1 MKGILHKFSLLAL
14 LAALLL
20 AGCEK
25 DGKNGWL
32 YSEGKDFQPIS
43 NLTGEAGYGYALLR
57 WELPAKADQLTMIDV
72 SWVNTDNETEYKKL
86 TRFDDSLW
94 LDLEMKDYTFRVTSC
109 GVSGDVSTDSVTLK
123 VPDWRTEP
131 VEIIQNVEY
140 TVIENGIYVTW
151 TSNNSRPFAKTTFD
165 LYDAN
170 GALQSSIVRLK
181 GESSNVYFENL
192 GYNTDYLLRYY
203 SENIAGMRTDSVQHE
218 FTTDRKA
225 PNIPTI
231 NVYDRAGEKDALGN
245 VITTTV
251 FAYSTEIKWK
261 NTNPQIDSIQITF
274 TGLNGY
280 EADFRFSAAD
290 EEGYLSMLQ
299 GGERAITVRARMK
312 GENEWSDDTKTQIIK
327 TPEPTATYVFRYPN
341 APGTDKNSHIGRG
354 YEKNTTNSDAGYSQT
369 KAYVFADLVEKCPDE
384 FGIFYKPQM
393 LDEIALFATIKKLV
407 VGKDNTM
414 SAVPPGSP
422 SNAAPTMDEFKK
434 LIPRLKYL
442 KTLQIR
448 KGYGGTY
455 NSGEYNGKKYVDVFL
470 EEFSNKDKYPNLE
483 TVEVVN

>member
-1 MKGILHKFSLLAL
+1 MKGMLHKFSLLAL

-32 YSEGKDFQPIS
+32 YSEGKDFQPVT

-72 SWVNTDNETEYKKL
+72 SWVNTDNEMEYKKL

-94 LDLEMKDYTFRVTSC
+94 LDLEMKDYTFRVASC
-109 GVSGDVSTDSVTLK
+109 GVSGDVFTDSVSLK

-140 TVIENGIYVTW
+140 TVIENGIYLKW
-151 TSNNSRPFAKTTFD
+151 TSNYGRAFAKTTFD
-165 LYDAN
+165 IYDAN
-170 GALQSSIVRLK
+170 GVLQSSVVRTK
-181 GESSNVYFENL
+181 EESSNVQFENL
-192 GYNTDYLLRYY
+192 GYNTDYVLRYY
-203 SENIAGMRTDSVQHE
+203 SENIAGMRTDSVRYE
-218 FTTDRKA
+218 FKTDRQA
-225 PNIPTI
+225 PNMPTI
-231 NVYDRAGEKDALGN
+231 NVVDRAGEKDALGN
-245 VITTTV
+245 TITTTV
-251 FAYSTEIKWK
+251 FAYSTEIKWE
-261 NTNPQIDSIQITF
+261 NIDPQIDSIRITF
-274 TGLNGY
+274 TGLNKCD
-280 EADFRFSAAD
+280 ADFRFSAAD
-290 EEGYLSMLQ
+290 EAGYLSMLP
-299 GGERAITVRARMK
+299 GGEVAIAVSARMK
-312 GENEWSDDTKTQIIK
+312 GDDEWSASKAQRIK

-341 APGTDKNSHIGRG
+341 APGVDKNSHIGRG

-393 LDEIALFATIKKLV
+393 LDEIALFVTIKKLV
-407 VGKDNTM
+407 VGKDGTM
-414 SAVPPGSP
+414 STVPPGSP
-422 SNAAPTMDEFKK
+422 SNAAPSMDEFRK